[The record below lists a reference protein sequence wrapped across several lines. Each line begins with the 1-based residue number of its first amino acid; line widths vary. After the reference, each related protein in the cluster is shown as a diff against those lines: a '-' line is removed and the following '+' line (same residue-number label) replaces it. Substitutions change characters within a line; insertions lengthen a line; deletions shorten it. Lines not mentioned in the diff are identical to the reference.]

1 VPEAHH
7 PLSHHNNIP
16 ELIERMSRI
25 NRYHTKL
32 FAQYLAKLRA
42 TPDGDG
48 SLLDH
53 MTILYGS
60 GISNSTAHSGD
71 NLPLLLVGGG
81 AGRLKGGRHLTYA
94 GKPTMA
100 NLLVTLMDK
109 LEVPVERLG
118 GSTGK
123 LPLDTLTGV

>member
-1 VPEAHH
+1 
-7 PLSHHNNIP
+7 HNAVP
-16 ELIERMSRI
+16 ELIAHVSKI
-25 NRYHTKL
+25 NRYRTEL
-32 FAQYLAKLRA
+32 FSRYLAKLRA

-60 GISNSTAHSGD
+60 GISNSTRHSGD
-71 NLPLLLVGGG
+71 NLPLLVMGGG
-81 AGRLKGGRHLTYA
+81 AGRLKGGRHLTYSD
-94 GKPTMA
+94 KPSNA

-109 LEVPVERLG
+109 MDFPVEKVG

-123 LPLDTLTGV
+123 LSLDTLPGI